1 MLTFREHLLMKI
13 ACLIAIILTLFSYGK
28 LNAEAKSREEILK
41 EESRAILDNSLKI
54 ASQFYTLEEGEE
66 LREITQTVLQSHE
79 TRDHIKERILASG
92 RRIILFKYPSDGLQV
107 KGYISFVPNPSEN
120 PLLIFLRGGNRHLG
134 LMNPASAFSCMR
146 NYTVLGTAYRGGV
159 SEGEDQFGGDDVND
173 VQNLV
178 DYLPI
183 LTQKLDLQLHPKSVF
198 ILGGSRGGMEMFL
211 SLAKFPALQQR
222 VSKAASLSGLLDIQE
237 CIRYRPDMRRMFTRD
252 FGLVP
257 GENEEQWIAKRNP
270 LLAVSKIRKD
280 LPFLILQGTEDLR
293 VSLNEGIHM
302 VEKLKEN
309 GNPVD
314 YLEIV
319 GGDHC
324 LSNQP
329 DCLKWIADWFEK

>member
-1 MLTFREHLLMKI
+1 MKI
-13 ACLIAIILTLFSYGK
+13 NYLIAIALAVFSYGK
-28 LNAEAKSREEILK
+28 LNAEEKSREEILK
-41 EESRAILDNSLKI
+41 EESRAILENSLKI
-54 ASQFYTLEEGEE
+54 AAQFYTLEEGEE
-66 LREITQTVLQSHE
+66 LREITQAVLQSRE
-79 TRDHIKERILASG
+79 TRDHIKERILTSG
-92 RRIILFKYPSDGLQV
+92 RRIFLFTYPSDGFQV

-120 PLLIFLRGGNRHLG
+120 PLLIFLRGGNRLLG
-134 LMNPASAFSCMR
+134 LMNPASTYSCMR

-159 SEGEDQFGGDDVND
+159 SEGEDKFGGDEVND

-178 DYLPI
+178 EYLPT
-183 LTQKLDLQLHPKSVF
+183 LAQKLELQLHPKSVF
-198 ILGGSRGGMEMFL
+198 ILAGSRGGMEMFL
-211 SLAKFPALQQR
+211 SLAKSPALQQY

-237 CIRYRPDMRRMFTRD
+237 CMRYRPDMRKMFIRD

-257 GENEEQWIAKRNP
+257 GENEEQWTARRNP
-270 LLAVSKIRKD
+270 LLAVPKIRKD

-293 VSLNEGIHM
+293 TSLNEGIHM
-302 VEKLKEN
+302 VEKLREN

-314 YLEIV
+314 YLEIA